1 MLQKLVVHTR
11 LYDPDKNIVF
21 AEPDIPWLLDS
32 VEKIDKIKTI
42 TAKEYKKLGKKF
54 YVVVNVD
61 NSGIVPKMEI
71 VKYYAETI
79 RHTLENFVLSYGYYG
94 TVRNFYTNTV
104 IYQALQL
111 GYSPTIYPTKEAAV
125 AEIMR
130 QQNES
135 TPTQRIVI
143 PPELRGE

>member
-1 MLQKLVVHTR
+1 MLEKLVVHTR

-21 AEPDIPWLLDS
+21 AEPDMVWVLDS
-32 VEKIDKIKTI
+32 IETIDKIKTI

-61 NSGIVPKMEI
+61 HSNIVPKMDI
-71 VKYYAETI
+71 VKYYAEAI
-79 RHTLENFVLSYGYYG
+79 RYTLENFVYSYCYYG

-111 GYSPTIYPTKEAAV
+111 GYSPAIYPTKEAAV
-125 AEIMR
+125 AEVLR
-130 QQNES
+130 HQSES
-135 TPTQRIVI
+135 TPTQRIIV
-143 PPELRGE
+143 PRELRG